1 MIFEDYFTGK
11 QYNAQGNFGVN
22 VHKSI
27 VPGMISITRLLPLE
41 ANSMWVEEPMF
52 IVMPDMQDLFEKNYQ
67 MLMERLNPFDIT
79 DIVYLKNR
87 GKNILKANIMAV
99 DDLEQ
104 NAVHLAKQPLQMKWQ
119 IASVMHSDLML
130 DLLYQCKNF
139 RLLHSD
145 RERACFIWMIN
156 DQEKNYQWGYL
167 IIEQGYLLISMPPG
181 KDINRFIK
189 DIRRTVKSADIVV
202 AFRPFKSSIKTLKA
216 VENLFIADL
225 AEFFHNNPDL
235 SLNLLRQ
242 DVLDDEDLEWE
253 QGIFLLK
260 LGNLLMEHL
269 HETNKPLR

>member
-1 MIFEDYFTGK
+1 
-11 QYNAQGNFGVN
+11 
-22 VHKSI
+22 
-27 VPGMISITRLLPLE
+27 
-41 ANSMWVEEPMF
+41 
-52 IVMPDMQDLFEKNYQ
+52 
-67 MLMERLNPFDIT
+67 
-79 DIVYLKNR
+79 
-87 GKNILKANIMAV
+87 MAV

-119 IASVMHSDLML
+119 IASVMHSELML

-156 DQEKNYQWGYL
+156 DQGKSYQWGYL

-216 VENLFIADL
+216 VENYLSRSG
-225 AEFFHNNPDL
+225 EFFPT
-235 SLNLLRQ
+235 LNSSARI
-242 DVLDDEDLEWE
+242 LDDEDWNGK
-253 QGIFLLK
+253 QGFLLNW
-260 LGNLLMEHL
+260 GIC
-269 HETNKPLR
+269 

>member
-1 MIFEDYFTGK
+1 
-11 QYNAQGNFGVN
+11 
-22 VHKSI
+22 
-27 VPGMISITRLLPLE
+27 
-41 ANSMWVEEPMF
+41 MWVEEPMF

-79 DIVYLKNR
+79 DIVYLKTR

-104 NAVHLAKQPLQMKWQ
+104 NAVNLAKQPLQMKWQ
-119 IASVMHSDLML
+119 IASVMHSNLML

-145 RERACFIWMIN
+145 RERACFIWMTN

-167 IIEQGYLLISMPPG
+167 IIEQNYLLISMPPG

-189 DIRRTVKSADIVV
+189 DIRRAVKSADIVV
-202 AFRPFKSSIKTLKA
+202 AFRPFKSSIKILKA
-216 VENLFIADL
+216 LENFFIADL

-242 DVLDDEDLEWE
+242 DILDDEDLEWE